1 MEKPFILL
9 VEDKIIGRFRTEQ
22 EAHDAG
28 VKLGGAYF
36 EILDFEAMIHVV
48 REVRKMTG

>member
-1 MEKPFILL
+1 MEKPFILV

-28 VKLGGAYF
+28 VKTGKMWF
-36 EILDFEAMIHVV
+36 EIVDL
-48 REVRKMTG
+48 RELRRLQG